1 MSTEMRPEQGIAG
14 KFVRS
19 ALDENGVLS
28 KIEFTNSENFNFAY
42 DVMDALAERKPDQ
55 TALIY
60 VSKDRTIEK
69 KFTFQDI
76 KDYSNRA
83 ANYFKSLGI
92 RKGDKVML
100 VLKRHYQYWFTMM
113 ALHKIGAIAIP
124 ATNIL
129 KATDY
134 QYRIEAAGVSA
145 VVCTSDDGI
154 TASIDTFAD
163 DKLTK
168 IVVNHPVEGWNF
180 FDEGIMECSTE
191 FPRPTGED
199 AVGGNDDILFVM
211 FTSGTTEHPK
221 MVAHNH
227 LYPLGHYIT
236 AKYWHCNKPGEVHL
250 TVSDTG
256 WGKALWGKLYGQWL
270 CEACVFVFDFDT
282 FSADTIFK
290 LIEKYNISTFCA
302 PPTLYRIL
310 IRMDMS
316 KYNLSSLRYCT
327 TAGEALNPEVFDVFK
342 EKTGFTIYEGFGQT
356 ETTLTIGNLENTTPR
371 PGSMGKASPMYDVRI
386 MKADGTF
393 AAPGETGEIV
403 INIADGAPDGLFM
416 EYYRDPQR
424 TAEVMHDG
432 FYHTG
437 DTAYQDEDG
446 YFWFVGRVDDIIKVA
461 GYRVGPFEI
470 ENEIMRIPY
479 VLECAVTSV
488 PDSTRG
494 QAIKATIV
502 LTEGTV
508 GDENLKKELKRYFKE
523 NIASYKRPRVIEFV
537 DEMPKTISGKVR
549 RVEIK
554 EKDWK

>member
-1 MSTEMRPEQGIAG
+1 MSTEMRPAQGIAG

-42 DVMDALAERKPDQ
+42 DVMDALAEKEPDQ

-69 KFTFQDI
+69 NFTFQDI

-92 RKGDKVML
+92 KKGDKVML

-168 IVVNHPVEGWNF
+168 IVVNHPIEGWNF

-199 AVGGNDDILFVM
+199 AVGGKDDILFVM

>member
-199 AVGGNDDILFVM
+199 AVGGKADILFVM

>member
-42 DVMDALAERKPDQ
+42 DVMDALADKEPDQ

-76 KDYSNRA
+76 KNYSNRA

-92 RKGDKVML
+92 KKGDKVML

-134 QYRIEAAGVSA
+134 QYRIEAADVSA

-154 TASIDTFAD
+154 TAAIDTFAD
-163 DKLTK
+163 EKLTK
-168 IVVNHPVEGWNF
+168 IVVNHPADGWNF

-199 AVGGNDDILFVM
+199 AVGGKDDILFVM
-211 FTSGTTEHPK
+211 FTK

-386 MKADGTF
+386 MKTDGTF

-416 EYYRDPQR
+416 EYYKDPQR

>member
-42 DVMDALAERKPDQ
+42 DVMDALAEKEPDQ

-168 IVVNHPVEGWNF
+168 IVVNHSVEGWNF
-180 FDEGIMECSTE
+180 FDEGIMECSTK

-199 AVGGNDDILFVM
+199 AVGGKGDILFVM